1 MDSQIYML
9 LGAADKEKNV
19 SYVRQAFE
27 ILDPNMSIG
36 KEKSANDVENFS
48 QNLYVE
54 CAEKAIY
61 FQEWAIANRCV
72 QIYFSL
78 PMIANQFLAR
88 AYLCQFELLAP
99 KGTHQ
104 RVSDLTR
111 VGQFTLK

>member
-9 LGAADKEKNV
+9 LASADKEKNV
-19 SYVRQAFE
+19 TYVRQAFG

-61 FQEWAIANRCV
+61 VRIFI
-72 QIYFSL
+72 S
-78 PMIANQFLAR
+78 
-88 AYLCQFELLAP
+88 FESVNYSFCLNELFP
-99 KGTHQ
+99 WTVS
-104 RVSDLTR
+104 RVSNSQQMCSNL
-111 VGQFTLK
+111 L